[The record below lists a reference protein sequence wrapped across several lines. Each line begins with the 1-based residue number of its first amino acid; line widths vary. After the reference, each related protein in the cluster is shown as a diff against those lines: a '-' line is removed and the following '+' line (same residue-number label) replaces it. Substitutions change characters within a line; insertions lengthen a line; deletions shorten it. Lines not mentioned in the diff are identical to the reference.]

1 MDNQGWIDV
10 PIRRRSVKKEIST
23 NSDSDG
29 KVKQSREKEEDLL
42 PKMRIRSESLQQL
55 IRKRIQQKIN
65 QEKADFLCAFPRNT
79 FKNIESNRLL
89 PSDSQRRRIQHVF
102 DIVLCMDSVSDI

>member
-10 PIRRRSVKKEIST
+10 PIRRRSVKKEMNS
-23 NSDSDG
+23 NSDSDTKG
-29 KVKQSREKEEDLL
+29 KQMREKEEDLL
-42 PKMRIRSESLQQL
+42 PKMKIRSESLQQL

-89 PSDSQRRRIQHVF
+89 PSESQRQRILRVF
-102 DIVLCMDSVSDI
+102 DVVLQIECVSDM

>member
-10 PIRRRSVKKEIST
+10 PIRRRSVKKEINT
-23 NSDSDG
+23 NSDSNA
-29 KVKQSREKEEDLL
+29 KIKQPTEKEETLL

-55 IRKRIQQKIN
+55 IRKRIQQKIT
-65 QEKADFLCAFPRNT
+65 QEMADFLCAFPRNT

-89 PSDSQRRRIQHVF
+89 PSNNQLQRIICVF
-102 DIVLCMDSVSDI
+102 DILLRIDSVSDI